1 MKLISQDLDIK
12 KNKLNVFLKGE
23 RDYIQGTQII
33 SRLSEVL
40 PSTEKFLLE
49 SASFNKIT
57 NKSIFFV
64 DNGNFSHLKNNLL
77 GYAIFKPISKK
88 GNIKY
93 IFFEDADHIAP
104 FIEDH
109 EVDLKYSFVSRQG
122 LSASIN
128 FTVLNNFEA
137 ILESI
142 IFFVK
147 KLHTEYKENIFNV
160 WFSAINKATIPLTN
174 NNKIIQAEL
183 VIINLMNKKIS
194 NKFLTLSNVAFNSSE
209 FNFTCNLTFAYDSL

>member
-1 MKLISQDLDIK
+1 MK
-12 KNKLNVFLKGE
+12 KNKLSVFLKGE
-23 RDYIQGTQII
+23 RDYVQGTQII

-40 PSTEKFLLE
+40 PSEEQFFLE

-57 NKSIFFV
+57 NKYIFFV
-64 DNGNFSHLKNNLL
+64 DNDNFSHLKNNLL
-77 GYAIFKPISKK
+77 GYVIFKPVSKK

-93 IFFEDADHIAP
+93 VFFEDTDHIAP
-104 FIEDH
+104 FVEDH
-109 EVDLKYSFVSRQG
+109 EIDLKYNFVSKHD
-122 LSASIN
+122 LSANIN

-142 IFFVK
+142 IYFVK
-147 KLHTEYKENIFNV
+147 KLHTEHKENISNV

-209 FNFTCNLTFAYDSL
+209 LNFTCNLTFAYDSL